1 MRFVIVVTVAA
12 LHAAPSS
19 LEEGVRL
26 QHALTSAKARLR
38 GLQRQEKK
46 EEQKS
51 NGTFWAFQAM
61 NDTLHDILEPKLAK
75 ANNRT
80 SVTELAST
88 NASKT
93 AAAIASA
100 TATVAGGLDEARRAA
115 TAEEKKVS
123 ELEEQIAAAERSRR
137 EAEEALHDESAKVS
151 HLEQKLLFFEAQA
164 RGANDS
170 AVKKAELA
178 RLTAAGA
185 RRLQVIAAIEKDR
198 VEKGSTRALAR
209 ADASLKLNLDA
220 QAAAKEDVEI
230 LERRLHAWRKMV
242 KTKAEEVARAKADRL
257 QREADEAKK
266 EADAI
271 ARSMS
276 QAGKNLVAASPYESP
291 SADWAWDGKVGEED
305 ADLIVD
311 DDDEPSS

>member
-1 MRFVIVVTVAA
+1 MFVIAVTVAA
-12 LHAAPSS
+12 LHLHAAPSS

-38 GLQRQEKK
+38 GLKRQQLK

-75 ANNRT
+75 ASNRNAT
-80 SVTELAST
+80 VSLASA

-93 AAAIASA
+93 AKAVASA
-100 TATVAGGLDEARRAA
+100 AATVARGLLEARKTAA
-115 TAEEKKVS
+115 AEEKEVS
-123 ELEEQIAAAERSRR
+123 ELDEEIAEAERSRR
-137 EAEEALHDESAKVS
+137 EAAAALHNTSANVS
-151 HLEQKLLFFEAQA
+151 HLEEKLLFFEAQA
-164 RGANDS
+164 RGSNAS
-170 AVKKAELA
+170 ALKKAELA

-185 RRLQVIAAIEKDR
+185 NRLKVIAEIERDR
-198 VEKGSTRALAR
+198 VEQGSTKALAR
-209 ADASLKLNLDA
+209 ANASLHLNLNA

-242 KTKAEEVARAKADRL
+242 KTKAEEAARAKAERL
-257 QREADEAKK
+257 QQEADEARK

-271 ARSMS
+271 ARSMT
-276 QAGKNLVAASPYESP
+276 QQGKDLIAASPYESP
-291 SADWAWDGKVGEED
+291 SSDWAWDHGEED

-311 DDDEPSS
+311 DDEPSS